1 MMLGAASLAAVA
13 SVASIGTTAKCD
25 DTGDR
30 LPNFGSS
37 SDSIPGSE
45 KIYEPEDV
53 YLTKIPYEHS
63 QNEETTYDFNKG
75 IRALES
81 YVDSVSENRIIST
94 SMIEKSSTEDRQ
106 QPSPQQQ
113 PIASSSSLKEK
124 IDALPKDT
132 VTTSKMYFHKNQEIN
147 AQMGRKFILL
157 AGPSSESLG
166 MDIAHL
172 LGWDLNK
179 MRVGKYADGE
189 VSVEVGDSVR
199 GKHVYLVC
207 TTSSNDHVMELTFMI
222 AAIRRASAKSITAI
236 IPYYGYSR
244 QDQRFGRE
252 PLAGSDIALMYEEC
266 GVDHVMCLDLHK

>member
-1 MMLGAASLAAVA
+1 M
-13 SVASIGTTAKCD
+13 
-25 DTGDR
+25 
-30 LPNFGSS
+30 
-37 SDSIPGSE
+37 
-45 KIYEPEDV
+45 KI
-53 YLTKIPYEHS
+53 LHLS
-63 QNEETTYDFNKG
+63 FNKG

-81 YVDSVSENRIIST
+81 YVDSVSDANGNKIIST
-94 SMIEKSSTEDRQ
+94 SMTKKSTTDQKQE
-106 QPSPQQQ
+106 QQ
-113 PIASSSSLKEK
+113 PIASSSSSLKEK

-132 VTTSKMYFHKNQEIN
+132 VTTSKMYFHKNQEID

-166 MDIAHL
+166 VDIAHL

-179 MRVGKYADGE
+179 MNVGKYADGE
-189 VSVEVGDSVR
+189 VSVEIGDSVR

-207 TTSSNDHVMELTFMI
+207 TTSSNDNVLELTFMI
-222 AAIRRASAKSITAI
+222 AALRRASAKSITAI